1 MKIGLLVTARMGSA
15 RLHDKHLKPLN
26 GRPALS
32 YLLERIEHTFKAPVQ
47 EGLAQMFIATGS
59 ASANTALSVLSND
72 HVQLFHGDDDN
83 IPLRHLQLA
92 KSHSLDA
99 MVSIDGD
106 DLFCSPEAMFAVYE
120 GLMQGQP
127 LVKTTGYPFGMN
139 AWGYS
144 CAALAQA
151 VSTQDHGVLETGWGR
166 AFDAIEAKVIEL
178 GCPEA
183 AIVRASLD
191 YPLDLDFF
199 SSVIEHIPDWQ
210 TLSTPDFVSKI
221 VAQDLHLINF
231 SLHDEYWQNFHAQM
245 NQEKTRALS

>member
-1 MKIGLLVTARMGSA
+1 MKIGLLVTARMGST

-32 YLLERIEHTFKAPVQ
+32 YLLDRIGNTFQTPLL
-47 EGLAQMFIATGS
+47 EGLAQVFIATGN
-59 ASANTALSVLSND
+59 AVANAELGIFSND
-72 HVQLFHGDDDN
+72 HVQVFHGDDDN

-92 KSHSLDA
+92 KAHQLDG

-106 DLFCSPEAMFAVYE
+106 DLFCSPEAMLTVYE

-144 CAALAQA
+144 CAALQQA
-151 VSTQDHGVLETGWGR
+151 VSTQDHGLLETGWGR
-166 AFDAIEAKVIEL
+166 AFDAIEATVIEL
-178 GCPEA
+178 HCA
-183 AIVRASLD
+183 DANKVRATLD

-199 SSVIEHIPDWQ
+199 GAVMAHIAEWQ
-210 TLSTPDFVSKI
+210 SLSTPDLASKI

>member
-1 MKIGLLVTARMGSA
+1 MKIGLLVTARMGST

-32 YLLERIEHTFKAPVQ
+32 YLLDRIEHTFKTPVL
-47 EGLAQMFIATGS
+47 EGLAQVFIATGNV
-59 ASANTALSVLSND
+59 SANAALGMLSNN
-72 HVQLFHGDDDN
+72 HVRLFHGDDDN

-92 KSHSLDA
+92 KAHSLDA
-99 MVSIDGD
+99 IVSIDGD
-106 DLFCSPEAMFAVYE
+106 DLFCSLEAMHAVHE
-120 GLMQGQP
+120 GLKQGLP

-144 CAALAQA
+144 CEALAQA

-178 GCPEA
+178 HCPEA
-183 AIVRASLD
+183 DKVRATLD

-199 SSVIEHIPDWQ
+199 SSVIAHIPAWQ
-210 TLSTPDFVSKI
+210 ILSTPDLVKKI
-221 VAQDLHLINF
+221 VAQDLHFINA
-231 SLHDEYWQNFHAQM
+231 SLHDVYWQNFHAQM
-245 NQEKTRALS
+245 NQQKSRALS

>member
-1 MKIGLLVTARMGSA
+1 MKIGLLVTARMGST

-32 YLLERIEHTFKAPVQ
+32 YLLERIENTFETPML
-47 EGLAQMFIATGS
+47 EGFAQVFIATGS
-59 ASANTALSVLSND
+59 ASANIALSIFSND
-72 HVQLFHGDDDN
+72 HVRLFHGDDDN

-92 KSHSLDA
+92 KAHQLEA

-106 DLFCSPEAMFAVYE
+106 DLFCSPEAMRAVYE
-120 GLMQGQP
+120 GLMQGQS

-144 CAALAQA
+144 CAALEHA

-166 AFDAIEAKVIEL
+166 AFDAIEAKVIDL
-178 GCPEA
+178 QCDYA
-183 AIVRASLD
+183 DKVRATLD

-199 SSVIEHIPDWQ
+199 SAVMLHIPEWQ
-210 TLSTPDFVSKI
+210 TLSTPAFVSNI
-221 VAQDLHLINF
+221 MAQDLHLMNS
-231 SLHDEYWQNFHAQM
+231 SLHDVYWQNFHAQM
-245 NQEKTRALS
+245 NQEKTKALS

>member
-1 MKIGLLVTARMGSA
+1 MKMGLLVTARMGSS
-15 RLHDKHLKPLN
+15 RLKDKHLLALQ

-32 YLLERIEHTFKAPVQ
+32 YLLERIEHTFKGPVL
-47 EGLAQMFIATGS
+47 EGLAQVFIATGS
-59 ASANTALSVLSND
+59 SSANAALGIFSND
-72 HVQLFHGDDDN
+72 HVHVFHGDDDN
-83 IPLRHLQLA
+83 IPLRHWQLA
-92 KSHSLDA
+92 KAHQLDA

-106 DLFCSPEAMFAVYE
+106 DLFCSPEAMLSVYE

-199 SSVIEHIPDWQ
+199 SSVIAHIPDWQ

-221 VAQDLHLINF
+221 VAQDLHLVNA
-231 SLHDEYWQNFHAQM
+231 SLHDVYWQNFHAQM
-245 NQEKTRALS
+245 NQEKNRALS

>member
-1 MKIGLLVTARMGSA
+1 MKIGLLVTARMGST

-144 CAALAQA
+144 CAAL
-151 VSTQDHGVLETGWGR
+151 VETGWGR

-199 SSVIEHIPDWQ
+199 SSVIAHIPDWQ

-221 VAQDLHLINF
+221 VAQDLHLVNA
-231 SLHDEYWQNFHAQM
+231 SLHDVYWQNFHAQM
-245 NQEKTRALS
+245 NQEKNRALS